1 MDIETERR
9 LVNACRDGDKRAYA
23 KLFKSY
29 SKQVFAVCLDIV
41 KSIHDAEDIA
51 QEALITGYTQIR
63 QLRDNERYRSWI
75 IKIARN
81 RCLQFKRRRKRYKE
95 VLKIQDCN
103 HHVYPREHIDLYKAI
118 TKLPEKLQSPLVLYY
133 LDGQSTSRVA
143 EILNMTPAGVL
154 TRISRARK
162 ELRKLL
168 ALEEESD
175 G

>member
-9 LVNACRDGDKRAYA
+9 LVNACREGDTCAYA

-29 SKQVFAVCLDIV
+29 SKQVFAACLAIV
-41 KSIHDAEDIA
+41 KSIHDAEDLA
-51 QEALITGYTQIR
+51 QEALIIGYTQIR
-63 QLRDNERYRSWI
+63 QLRDTERYRSWI

-95 VLKIQDCN
+95 VLKTHDCN

-118 TKLPEKLQSPLVLYY
+118 TRLPEKLQLPLVLYY
-133 LDGQSTSRVA
+133 LDGQSSSGVA
-143 EILNMTPAGVL
+143 KMLNMTPAAVL
-154 TRISRARK
+154 TRLSRARK

-168 ALEEESD
+168 ASEEATD